1 MVLYIKLISLC
12 VHVQRF
18 GMSFLSLSQIKKMV
32 PNLTPIAMP
41 QGMSFAPYNAIPT
54 RNVTDKN
61 KF

>member
-1 MVLYIKLISLC
+1 
-12 VHVQRF
+12 
-18 GMSFLSLSQIKKMV
+18 MSFLSLSQIKKMV
-32 PNLTPIAMP
+32 PNLTPVAMP